1 MRITGCYGQ
10 TLPKSLILLIIISLK
25 ILYVSSSPD
34 KEKHIMKIVHID
46 QFFPHPRMRLVK
58 ITTDNGLVGWGE
70 TTLEG
75 KPKSTIAAV
84 EELAD
89 YLISK
94 DPLRIEHHWQHIYR
108 SAFFRGGNVLM
119 SALSGI
125 DQALWDIAGKY
136 HGVPVYQLL
145 GGAVRDRIR
154 VYAHWS
160 IRDLT
165 DEGKAKAKERLEWLQ
180 KQGGYKAFKAGPGG
194 KWRGHEPP
202 AVIDAFVERAYLMRE
217 WVGPEVE
224 LAFDFH
230 GKMTSALAIEICHE
244 LKGMRP
250 MFVEEPVPQENV
262 DALKLVSDHVT
273 FPIAT
278 GERLLTRW
286 GFREIFEK
294 QAVAYIQPDIS
305 HTGGITELK
314 KIANMAEVY
323 YMHTMP
329 HCAIGPVAFS
339 ASLQVDA
346 VVPNF
351 LIQEQIDQGLGAS
364 ILQEAWQVKDGHIEL
379 PTKPGLGFEINEK
392 EAQQNREVYEEELG
406 GEFYHETDGSVA
418 DW

>member
-1 MRITGCYGQ
+1 
-10 TLPKSLILLIIISLK
+10 
-25 ILYVSSSPD
+25 
-34 KEKHIMKIVHID
+34 MKIAKID
-46 QFFPHPRMRLVK
+46 QFFPRPRLRLVK
-58 ITTDNGLVGWGE
+58 ITTDNGLEGWGE

-75 KPKSTIAAV
+75 KPKSTHAAV
-84 EELAD
+84 EELAE
-89 YLISK
+89 YLIGK

-119 SALSGI
+119 TALSGI

-136 HGVPVYQLL
+136 HGVPVHQLL

-154 VYAHWS
+154 VYAHWG
-160 IRDLT
+160 INDLS
-165 DEGKAKAKERLEWLQ
+165 EAGQAAARERLTWLQ
-180 KQGGYKAFKAGPGG
+180 ETGGYKAFKSGPNG

-202 AVIDAFVERAYLMRE
+202 AVIDAFVQRAYLMRE
-217 WVGPEVE
+217 WVGPDVE

-230 GKMTSALAIEICHE
+230 GKMTPALAIEICHE

-250 MFVEEPVPQENV
+250 MFVEEPVPQENI
-262 DALKLVSDHVT
+262 DALKLVSDHVP

-286 GFREIFEK
+286 GFREICEK
-294 QAVAYIQPDIS
+294 QAAAYLQPDIS

-314 KIANMAEVY
+314 KIANLAEIY
-323 YMHTMP
+323 YIHILP
-329 HCAIGPVAFS
+329 HSAIGAVAFS

-351 LIQEQIDQGLGAS
+351 LAQEQVDAGLGGPITGPIAPS
-364 ILQEAWQVKDGHIEL
+364 GSGAAPRSAGILQTPWQVRDGHINL
-379 PTKPGLGFEINEK
+379 PTQPGLGFEINKK
-392 EAQQNREVYEEELG
+392 EAEQNLGVYGEELG
-406 GEFYHETDGSVA
+406 GEYFYETDNSVA

>member
-1 MRITGCYGQ
+1 
-10 TLPKSLILLIIISLK
+10 
-25 ILYVSSSPD
+25 
-34 KEKHIMKIVHID
+34 MKIATIE
-46 QFFPHPRMRLVK
+46 QFYPRRRTRLVK
-58 ITTDNGLVGWGE
+58 ITTDTGIVGWGE

-75 KPKSTIAAV
+75 KPKSTCAAV
-84 EELAD
+84 DELAD
-89 YLISK
+89 YFIGK
-94 DPLRIEHHWQHIYR
+94 DPLRIEHHWQHVYR
-108 SAFFRGGNVLM
+108 SAFFRGGNILM

-136 HGVPVYQLL
+136 YDVPAYQLL

-154 VYAHWS
+154 VYAHWGIGS
-160 IRDLT
+160 LT
-165 DEGKAKAKERLEWLQ
+165 DEGKAAAKARLDFLQ
-180 KQGGYKAFKAGPGG
+180 QQGGYTAFKSGPGG

-217 WVGPEVE
+217 WVGPDVE

-230 GKMTSALAIEICHE
+230 GKMTPALAIEICHE

-250 MFVEEPVPQENV
+250 MFVEEPIPQENV
-262 DALKLVSDHVT
+262 DALKLVSDHVP

-286 GFREIFEK
+286 GFQEVFEK
-294 QAVAYIQPDIS
+294 QAVAYLQPDTS
-305 HTGGITELK
+305 HAGGITELK

-323 YMHTMP
+323 YMHIAP

-339 ASLQVDA
+339 ASLHVDA

-351 LIQEQIDQGLGAS
+351 LIQEQIDAGLGDGLF
-364 ILQEAWQVKDGHIEL
+364 IEDWQVTDGHIEL
-379 PTKPGLGFEINEK
+379 PTKPGLGFEIDAK
-392 EAQQNREVYEEELG
+392 EAEQTLDTYPEELG
-406 GEFYHETDGSVA
+406 GEFYYDTDGSVA

>member
-1 MRITGCYGQ
+1 
-10 TLPKSLILLIIISLK
+10 
-25 ILYVSSSPD
+25 
-34 KEKHIMKIVHID
+34 MKIARID
-46 QFFPHPRMRLVK
+46 QFFPRRRMRLVR
-58 ITTDNGLVGWGE
+58 ITTDTGLVGWGE

-75 KPKSTIAAV
+75 KPKSTAAAV

-89 YLISK
+89 YLIGK

-119 SALSGI
+119 TALSGI
-125 DQALWDIAGKY
+125 DQALWDIAGQRF
-136 HGVPVYQLL
+136 GVPAHQLL

-154 VYAHWS
+154 VYAHWGIGS
-160 IRDLT
+160 MT
-165 DEGKAKAKERLEWLQ
+165 DEGKARAKERLEMLR
-180 KQGGYKAFKAGPGG
+180 KKGGYNAFKSGPGG
-194 KWRGHEPP
+194 TWRAHEPP

-217 WVGPEVE
+217 WVGPDVE

-230 GKMTSALAIEICHE
+230 GKMTPALAIEICHE

-262 DALKLVSDHVT
+262 DALKQVTDHVP

-278 GERLLTRW
+278 GERLLSRW
-286 GFREIFEK
+286 EFRQVCEK
-294 QAVAYIQPDIS
+294 QAAAYLQPDTS
-305 HTGGITELK
+305 HAGGITELK

-323 YMHTMP
+323 YMHVMP

-351 LIQEQIDQGLGAS
+351 LIQEQIDQGLGAG
-364 ILQEAWQVKDGHIEL
+364 LLREEWQVKDGHIEL
-379 PTKPGLGFEINEK
+379 PTRPGLGFEIDEK
-392 EAQQNREVYEEELG
+392 EAMQNRGLYEEELG
-406 GEFYHETDGSVA
+406 GEYYHPSDGSVA